1 MEAILSSI
9 KHSNTRDSATDV
21 QDTIQSQGLN
31 PTKSNEKKAEVNEK
45 SVTNV
50 NQNLRELTLI

>member
-1 MEAILSSI
+1 MLSSI

-31 PTKSNEKKAEVNEK
+31 QTKSNEKKAEVNEK